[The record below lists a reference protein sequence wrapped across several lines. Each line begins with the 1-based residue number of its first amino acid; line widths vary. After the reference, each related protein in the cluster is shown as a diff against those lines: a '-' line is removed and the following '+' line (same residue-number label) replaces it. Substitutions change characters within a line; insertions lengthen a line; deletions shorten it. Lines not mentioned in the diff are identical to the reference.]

1 MPKIISVT
9 FQMHAHLHTPTH
21 TLTAR
26 GGSRQGGAGSKPL
39 KLGSLTGSMA
49 RAAMQQALE
58 SFMCVHTFC
67 FCGTR
72 VDNTVYLMYR

>member
-1 MPKIISVT
+1 
-9 FQMHAHLHTPTH
+9 MHAHLHTPTV
-21 TLTAR
+21 TYIDER
-26 GGSRQGGAGSKPL
+26 EGSRAGQGRAGLGWAGSKPL
-39 KLGSLTGSMA
+39 KPGSLTGSMA

>member
-9 FQMHAHLHTPTH
+9 FQMHAHLHTHTH
-21 TLTAR
+21 IKSKR
-26 GGSRQGGAGSKPL
+26 GRQGWAGSKPL

>member
-9 FQMHAHLHTPTH
+9 FQMHAHLHTHTH
-21 TLTAR
+21 IKGKR
-26 GGSRQGGAGSKPL
+26 GRQGGAGSKPL